1 MTKLSKS
8 LADLD
13 AAADELLAKSQ
24 AAEGDNKE
32 EDVTPEEVSDNSA
45 TPEESSEEG
54 AEEDKEGKEEDVKKS
69 DEPENLE
76 DGDDGDGAAEENGE
90 GEEEPTPEEVEKSMK
105 EDFLANDIIAK
116 SIEGSEFLSAC
127 IEVLSKSLSDVQYDQ
142 QVASKN
148 ASASND
154 VIAKSMIAVMASNQ
168 KLQADNERL
177 TRRINKLEKSMSQGF
192 DKVMDSLDTISSQPA
207 HMRKSM
213 ASVNVHDRNFGASLD
228 GTAAVG
234 GFESLSKSQVMTVLN
249 NELYSGNPN
258 VTPQDI
264 ISYESGAPLRTDLQT
279 LVASKTK

>member
-54 AEEDKEGKEEDVKKS
+54 AEENKEGSEEDVKKS

-76 DGDDGDGAAEENGE
+76 DGDEGAAEENGE
-90 GEEEPTPEEVEKSMK
+90 GNEEPTPEEVEKSMK

-177 TRRINKLEKSMSQGF
+177 TRRINKLEKSLSQGF
-192 DKVMDSLDTISSQPA
+192 DKIMDSLDTISSQPA

-228 GTAAVG
+228 GTATVG

-279 LVASKTK
+279 LVASKAK

>member
-54 AEEDKEGKEEDVKKS
+54 AEENKEGSEEDVKKS

-76 DGDDGDGAAEENGE
+76 DGDEGAAEENGE
-90 GEEEPTPEEVEKSMK
+90 GDEPTPEEVEKSMK

-177 TRRINKLEKSMSQGF
+177 TRRINKLEKSLSQGF
-192 DKVMDSLDTISSQPA
+192 DKIMDSLDTISSQPA

-228 GTAAVG
+228 GTATVG

-279 LVASKTK
+279 LVASKAK